1 MGFRFLLA
9 FFVKGFDFL
18 KPPIHFLS
26 VGVAFA
32 LILNVFCICLL
43 FCRKGSD
50 FCAPARK
57 GFGVLR
63 RPWPLQAGIPCPEP
77 KGSHFWANA
86 RQPQPRVRNFGK
98 NLQRVRTFGHSF
110 AKNSK
115 GFALLTTIRK
125 RFALLGIA
133 GRNFERVRILRALA
147 SSYQNHKIE
156 IIFFLVIFV

>member
-1 MGFRFLLA
+1 MGWWTFHANFNER
-9 FFVKGFDFL
+9 VR
-18 KPPIHFLS
+18 
-26 VGVAFA
+26 VFA
-32 LILNVFCICLL
+32 IAAHTF
-43 FCRKGSD
+43 
-50 FCAPARK
+50 ART
-57 GFGVLR
+57 R
-63 RPWPLQAGIPCPEP
+63 

-86 RQPQPRVRNFGK
+86 RQTQPRVRNFGG

-147 SSYQNHKIE
+147 SSYQKHKIE
-156 IIFFLVIFV
+156 VIFFLVIFV